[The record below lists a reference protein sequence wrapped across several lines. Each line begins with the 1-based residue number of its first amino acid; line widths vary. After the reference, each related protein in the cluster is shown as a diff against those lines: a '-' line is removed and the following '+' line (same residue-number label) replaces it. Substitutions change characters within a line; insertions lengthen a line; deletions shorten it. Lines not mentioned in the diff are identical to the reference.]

1 MLPMSMVLLQAIVPL
16 VLRTSHKTGP
26 ELLPSSLSGEGFKD
40 MTEASSYHPASM
52 TLLAEGV
59 EWLGTLAFLLVA
71 AWRRPGATVVTAIV
85 QTPGCVGRAVV
96 TQAALVLP
104 ALFYFL
110 SNVLALH
117 ALSQL
122 RSSVFSA
129 IMNSRIIFAA
139 FFSIPVLH
147 KHLNGGQWRAILI
160 LVCAAAMLCLDDHH
174 DDSNFTLHQ
183 ESIGMFLAVA
193 TALVSAV
200 AGMLAEKCLNADGGD
215 EASPG
220 AVVPRTDSDID
231 SSSSK
236 PMDQSS
242 LLWEQQAV
250 LAFFSAVFAVVFVFI
265 FHPDTLQ
272 AGQFFRGWDGTIVFL
287 TLLSAA
293 QGLVVAITIQ
303 RCGVLTRLILGS
315 VAMCLCKLLEGLLFS
330 NSVAF
335 QDLLAVVMVVVG
347 ANLYFTAGSPS
358 SSFSSS
364 STSSSYQP
372 LQGRPEVR
380 QRGDGGNRGETKGKE
395 VVYKEGKHE
404 TRLSSSGFPSL
415 RVAFPFKNAADN
427 STSLKR
433 LTAVMVLGLVYISA
447 SSYVSVMLASKGLME
462 GSKAEGEAAAAVA
475 MLHSMTQESDRDREL
490 VDGAG
495 AAAVL
500 VQAEEEEEE
509 DEEDKDKEEDEKLLL
524 APSVDA
530 TKAKEGEEGEDKE
543 DGVSSSVSMA
553 SVSGMSEELRESYFS
568 SFLKDLSSS
577 DDGLLKA
584 AAITLAKKT
593 KSGACNL
600 EKDKVPDPWNPND
613 GVRRDIGLCM
623 QIKNDAG
630 IIDEHIAFHWAQGV
644 RKFII
649 YDDGSEDNPWS
660 VLEKYVGLGIVEYHD
675 MTGHWRATSVEHQL
689 DNMNECLTTFRER
702 GPEEGVR
709 WVVFADLDEF
719 VLSSVPGET
728 LSDTLNDKYKGW
740 ACLQIAR
747 TWYGSSYRHQKPTG
761 LVTETYLLASP
772 DHADGYPKLIANIL
786 PENRT
791 RNVTRLYSIHD
802 FADQGEIP
810 CILKNDIKDVRIN
823 HYLRS
828 LEEYDKKALF
838 GPSQQ
843 EKYTQPLKKFFD
855 RDRNTHLSLVASAY
869 ACEVH
874 ALLAQMEEMQNEG
887 KIPAV
892 VRPKAW
898 NETHTK

>member
-1 MLPMSMVLLQAIVPL
+1 
-16 VLRTSHKTGP
+16 
-26 ELLPSSLSGEGFKD
+26 
-40 MTEASSYHPASM
+40 
-52 TLLAEGV
+52 
-59 EWLGTLAFLLVA
+59 
-71 AWRRPGATVVTAIV
+71 
-85 QTPGCVGRAVV
+85 
-96 TQAALVLP
+96 LP

-110 SNVLALH
+110 SNVLALL
-117 ALSQL
+117 ALSHL

-129 IMNSRIIFAA
+129 IMNSRIIFVA
-139 FFSIPVLH
+139 FFSISLLH

-160 LVCAAAMLCLDDHH
+160 LGCAATMLCLEDVKMDN
-174 DDSNFTLHQ
+174 NFTLHQ

-193 TALVSAV
+193 TALISAV
-200 AGMLAEKCLNADGGD
+200 AGMLAEKYLNADGGVVGHVVS
-215 EASPG
+215 A
-220 AVVPRTDSDID
+220 AVVPQQTNTKIGDGNQATP
-231 SSSSK
+231 SSK
-236 PMDQSS
+236 DHQQGQYAS

-250 LAFFSAVFAVVFVFI
+250 LAFFGAIFSVVFLFL
-265 FHPDTLQ
+265 FHADMLQ
-272 AGQFFRGWDGTIVFL
+272 AGQLFRGWNGTTVFL

-303 RCGVLTRLILGS
+303 RCGLLTRSILGS
-315 VAMCLCKLLEGLLFS
+315 VALCLCRLLEGLFFS

-335 QDLLAVVMVVVG
+335 QELLVIVMVVVG
-347 ANLYFTAGSPS
+347 ANLYFTAGSSS

-364 STSSSYQP
+364 STSSYQP
-372 LQGRPEVR
+372 LQKRSEVR
-380 QRGDGGNRGETKGKE
+380 QQGDGGNRGDDKGQE
-395 VVYKEGKHE
+395 VVSKEGKHE
-404 TRLSSSGFPSL
+404 ARLHSRSDFPSL
-415 RVAFPFKNAADN
+415 HVGFPFKNAADN
-427 STSLKR
+427 STSLRR
-433 LTAVMVLGLVYISA
+433 LTLLMILGLVYISA

-475 MLHSMTQESDRDREL
+475 MLHIMTQESDRDREL
-490 VDGAG
+490 VDGPG
-495 AAAVL
+495 ENEAVG
-500 VQAEEEEEE
+500 EEEVEEK
-509 DEEDKDKEEDEKLLL
+509 DETVLK
-524 APSVDA
+524 
-530 TKAKEGEEGEDKE
+530 TEGEEGEE
-543 DGVSSSVSMA
+543 GEEGVSSAVSMA
-553 SVSGMSEELRESYFS
+553 SVGGMSEELRESYFT
-568 SFLKDLSSS
+568 SFLKDMSSS

-584 AAITLAKKT
+584 AAITLARET

-623 QIKNDAG
+623 QIKNDVG

-649 YDDGSEDNPWS
+649 YDDGSDDNPWS
-660 VLEKYVGLGIVEYHD
+660 VLEKYVALGIVEYHD

-689 DNMNECLTTFRER
+689 DNMNACLTTFRER

-728 LSDTLNDKYKGW
+728 LSDTLNAKYKGW

-772 DHADGYPKLIANIL
+772 DHADGFPKLIANIR

-791 RNVTRLYSIHD
+791 RNATKLYSIHD
-802 FADQGEIP
+802 FADQAEIP
-810 CILKNDIKDVRIN
+810 CILKKDVKDVRIN

-828 LEEYDKKALF
+828 LEEYDKKSLF

-843 EKYTQPLKKFFD
+843 EKFTQPLKKFFD

-874 ALLAQMEEMQNEG
+874 ALLAQMQELQGEG
-887 KIPAV
+887 KIPPV